1 MAKGKGGGNKD
12 EKKGGG
18 AAAAPKAA
26 DAKPAEA
33 KGGKGGVT
41 ETVDRLLNSV
51 KLPVYTWIGPFQLF
65 IIIDNPEDLEIL
77 LSDPN
82 ALGKPYIYKFF
93 KKDRG
98 LVAADG

>member
-1 MAKGKGGGNKD
+1 MQITNWACVFKFL
-12 EKKGGG
+12 
-18 AAAAPKAA
+18 KAI
-26 DAKPAEA
+26 KYVIFFLNI
-33 KGGKGGVT
+33 GVT

>member
-1 MAKGKGGGNKD
+1 MIFFLNI
-12 EKKGGG
+12 
-18 AAAAPKAA
+18 
-26 DAKPAEA
+26 
-33 KGGKGGVT
+33 GVT